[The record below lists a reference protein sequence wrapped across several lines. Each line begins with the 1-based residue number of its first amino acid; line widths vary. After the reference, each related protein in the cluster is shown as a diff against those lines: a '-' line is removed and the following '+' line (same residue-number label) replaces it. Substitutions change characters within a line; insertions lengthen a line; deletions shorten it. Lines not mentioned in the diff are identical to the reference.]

1 MTGFGSRAARRSWS
15 IGDAFRRRAPPL
27 CGQSD
32 YPSIRAL
39 KLGTPDDLAFDTF
52 GQWIL
57 DVLSPRT
64 EDRWVYMKSQ
74 DIVIMLKLVSLED
87 QIRQAHLDEPTTSDP
102 FALRSLEGDL
112 GISKTE
118 IGASIRRS
126 IASNL
131 AIKSND
137 RAKVN
142 RRNLIEFVQHGLKYV
157 FPAKPTAPQRGVATG
172 FAAPMLEGKLVSS
185 GADIYVWPHPEG
197 SRRGLSIAPLF
208 KSVPDAALKDAK
220 LYELLALID
229 AIRTGNQ
236 REANLAQR
244 SFEERMAYA

>member
-1 MTGFGSRAARRSWS
+1 
-15 IGDAFRRRAPPL
+15 
-27 CGQSD
+27 
-32 YPSIRAL
+32 
-39 KLGTPDDLAFDTF
+39 
-52 GQWIL
+52 
-57 DVLSPRT
+57 
-64 EDRWVYMKSQ
+64 MKSQ

-87 QIRQAHLDEPTTSDP
+87 QIRQAHLDEPTISDP
-102 FALRSLEGDL
+102 FALRSLESEL

-142 RRNLIEFVQHGLKYV
+142 RRNLTEFVQHGLKYV
-157 FPAKPTAPQRGVATG
+157 FPAKPGAPQRGVATG

-185 GADIYVWPHPEG
+185 GADIYIWPHPEG
-197 SRRGLSIAPLF
+197 SQRGLSIAPLF
-208 KSVPDAALKDAK
+208 KSVPDAALKDAR